1 MAKMKAYPSFQAFYL
16 DQPKDKQAILRAL
29 RSFMKKAAP
38 KLEEAVKWGNG
49 VWLDEGT
56 PVCYAYVA
64 PDHVQYG
71 FFAGARLKDP
81 LKLLQGKGEHV
92 RHIKVFK
99 PKDLDPKAFGAL
111 VKQAL
116 A

>member
-1 MAKMKAYPSFQAFYL
+1 MKMKKYPSFDAFYR
-16 DQPKDKQAILRAL
+16 DQAKDKQTILRAL
-29 RSFMKKAAP
+29 RRFMKEAAP

-49 VWLDEGT
+49 VWLNEGT
-56 PVCYAYVA
+56 PVCFAYVA

-81 LKLLQGKGEHV
+81 LKLLQGKGEYV
-92 RHIKVFK
+92 RHVKLFK
-99 PKDLDPKAFGAL
+99 PKDLAPKELGAL

-116 A
+116 R